1 VLVQDAAFAHALV
14 LSLRSGLLAV
24 DGAGRIAALSA
35 DGARLLGI
43 PARLGDPV
51 ETALAA
57 HPAVLAQLAAA
68 RGGRLSPRAEL
79 SLQDE
84 RGEPRT
90 IGFTALPVSGGGAA
104 MLFRDLTPIERQG
117 EQERLRARLAGLGQM
132 AAGLAHELRNPLAS
146 IELLAGLLKRDLGS
160 DPGALELI
168 EEISQEVQTLAATV
182 DACLAWVRPGVA
194 ECADFDPRELFAEAL
209 RRARARV
216 PFDGD
221 VLVSVEPHVRG
232 AGDAAQ
238 LQSALENLI
247 VNALQ
252 AMAAYPRAAPHRLEL
267 RALPGEPTGLSLLV
281 CDSGPGVSLELRE
294 RIFFP
299 FFTTRSGGSG
309 IGLALVQKV
318 AASHGGS
325 VGVSERTGGGACF
338 ALHLPGEPPR

>member
-1 VLVQDAAFAHALV
+1 MLVQDAAFAHALV
-14 LSLRSGLLAV
+14 LSLRSGLIAV

-35 DGARLLGI
+35 EGARLLGI
-43 PARLGDPV
+43 EAQLGEPV
-51 ETALAA
+51 ERALATQ
-57 HPAVLAQLAAA
+57 PALLAQLAAA
-68 RGGRLSPRAEL
+68 RGGRLAPRVEL
-79 SLQDE
+79 TLQDA

-104 MLFRDLTPIERQG
+104 LLFRDLTPIERQG

-146 IELLAGLLKRDLGS
+146 IELLAGLLKRELGER
-160 DPGALELI
+160 PEVLELV
-168 EEISQEVQTLAATV
+168 EEISHEVQTLSATV
-182 DACLAWVRPGVA
+182 DTCLAWVRPGVA
-194 ECADFDPRELFAEAL
+194 ECAEFSPAELFAETL

-216 PFDGD
+216 PFAGAVVVQVDPSARGSGD
-221 VLVSVEPHVRG
+221 F
-232 AGDAAQ
+232 AQ
-238 LQSALENLI
+238 LRSALENLV

-252 AMAAYPRAAPHRLEL
+252 AMASHARPEGHRLEL
-267 RALPGEPTGLSLLV
+267 RALAREPEGLSLLV
-281 CDSGPGVSLELRE
+281 CDSGPGVPLELRE

-325 VGVSERTGGGACF
+325 VGVSDGAAGGACF
-338 ALHLPGEPPR
+338 ALHLPGEPSQ